1 MVLSTSWHLQGTCF
15 CGRTNSKQ
23 QAIKKSIALVQVT
36 LCLAVAIKLMKHNKK
51 KINDAWDYCWQM
63 YMSGSLFQVL
73 GSSQIKNEVI

>member
-51 KINDAWDYCWQM
+51 KSMMPETTADKCTC
-63 YMSGSLFQVL
+63 L
-73 GSSQIKNEVI
+73 GLYFKF